1 MRFKTFSITLLLLIL
16 ATLPCAAET
25 VEGLNLHVKALA
37 PGVVR
42 IWAGDHI
49 SSTAVCAI
57 ATRKGI
63 VVIDSTDIPR
73 LDKTFRQVIARE
85 LGRSDFT
92 TLINTHGHGDHTNG
106 NGVYSDC
113 QIIAHETVPAM
124 MQENFSNMPQ
134 GLTWK
139 EENIQRQQAI
149 IDSDKSSAEQKAAAG
164 ESIIISKLG
173 IEFIKSNPKPTLPGK
188 TFKDKLVLDFG
199 DTTLELLQ
207 SGGTHTRSDIFI
219 FVPQKKILFTGDMM
233 ADKWLTDTPGCLATF
248 AVRTGTAED
257 FPILFKNW
265 QSLID
270 RQAEITQYIPGH
282 WNGELSFDGFQ
293 KRFEYAKTMVGSIKT
308 LVHDK
313 GDFNHF
319 VGEHT
324 LAGRF
329 PQLVNSPGLTNQGH
343 QMTINHLYVLFS
355 GRISLGDAIQRLL
368 QGDRFAAE
376 FDRLKQDVLKSRD
389 RYFFNEAEI
398 NNVAYFIMQ
407 QLKKPDEA
415 MKLFELNVE
424 LFPDSWNTYDSLGE
438 ACHSKGDKQKAL
450 KLYRKSVELNPANEN
465 GKKIIGQLEKE

>member
-1 MRFKTFSITLLLLIL
+1 MRLKTLSLMLLLIL

-25 VEGLNLHVKALA
+25 VEGLNLHVKTLA

-42 IWAGDHI
+42 VWAGDYI

-57 ATRKGI
+57 ATQKGI
-63 VVIDSTDIPR
+63 VVIDSTDIPK
-73 LDKTFRQVIARE
+73 LDQAFRQVIARE

-124 MQENFSNMPQ
+124 MQDNFSNMTQ

-199 DTTLELLQ
+199 DVTLELLQ

-270 RQAEITQYIPGH
+270 RQAQITQYIPGH
-282 WNGELSFDGFQ
+282 WNGELSFEGF
-293 KRFEYAKTMVGSIKT
+293 KHRFDYARTMVAEIKA
-308 LVHDK
+308 LASEK
-313 GDFNHF
+313 GDFNRF
-319 VGEHT
+319 AREHT
-324 LAGRF
+324 LAGQF
-329 PQLVNSPGLTNQGH
+329 PHLVDSPGLTNQGH
-343 QMTINHLYVLFS
+343 RMTLAHLYVLYS
-355 GRISLGDAIQRLL
+355 GRISLSDAIQNLL
-368 QGDRFAAE
+368 RQGDFATPFAALRQ
-376 FDRLKQDVLKSRD
+376 DILKARD

-398 NNVAYFIMQ
+398 NNLGYFLMQ
-407 QLKKPDEA
+407 QLKRPDDA

-424 LFPDSWNTYDSLGE
+424 LFPDSWNAFDSLGE
-438 ACHSKGDKQKAL
+438 VYHGKGDRNKAL
-450 KLYRKSVELNPANEN
+450 ELYQKSVELNPANEN
-465 GKKIIGQLEKE
+465 GKKIIEQLKKK